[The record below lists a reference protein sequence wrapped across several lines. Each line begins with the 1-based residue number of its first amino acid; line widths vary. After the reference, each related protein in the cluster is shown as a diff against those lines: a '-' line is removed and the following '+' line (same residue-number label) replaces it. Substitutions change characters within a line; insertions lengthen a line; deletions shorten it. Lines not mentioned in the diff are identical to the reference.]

1 MAFDLNPLAVTAAPL
16 LRAIEAGGFTSD
28 ADLARKAGRLPNHIA
43 RDLRAVAT
51 AGFVTLDPLALTED
65 ARAQLAALD
74 RASNPNGGGEMT
86 ALLEQL
92 EPHPLNP
99 RKDFESGDAEDGLNE
114 LRESILLRGLMQPVV
129 VRPQPEPGKWWI
141 VDGERRFRAIK
152 QANWDGDWDDDKPV
166 PIVVREVDDREH
178 LLLSL
183 TANLQRA
190 NMSAIEEADAF
201 HAAVHDFGISTEALA
216 DELGKSRR
224 YVQQRLALLKLSDE
238 DQDRMRLSRDDP
250 DRLTFKAAR
259 AMTQTPRE
267 PSAADRPLPHEEF
280 SQMVAAQPHLTPSA
294 ASAPGS
300 SAPAEAAPTPTF
312 DSRINDRE
320 ALLLVEI
327 ADKADRNPDEDLGS
341 EHYTRVQN
349 TAAQGMAQG
358 LVEKGMVGFRQRG
371 MTVLIRPRLLSS
383 GLKEWLDGL
392 GFYGEHRADVLFEMR
407 ARVHGADVAGKLAQ
421 DGIYA
426 TGWLN
431 PASDPPAH
439 ADGAA
444 TSASGLGA
452 AHAREVLEREQD
464 HQPDLIEPS
473 EEEKAER
480 LRQQE
485 EAHCAGRAR
494 NLLNDFTGI
503 VAEWM
508 ARERREGRRDYLN
521 PCFAAGPAFSPED
534 MAVQLVRAISTG
546 EVEQAAALLAVLHL
560 RTGAMG
566 VRRTLGTMPMPLIQ
580 AAMLEARMPAP
591 SKPDPADC
599 AADADPILDFEEA
612 EVPEGEDEH
621 PTSEPD
627 PALPVT
633 AEGEA
638 QQPAVLIRKSV
649 TADFIVCLEDGR
661 KFKSLKRHLR
671 TKYNLS
677 PEEYR
682 AKWGLAADYPMVAP
696 NYAKARADLAR
707 QMGAEGTA

>member
-51 AGFVTLDPLALTED
+51 AGFVTLDPPALTDE

-74 RASNPNGGGEMT
+74 RAANPNGGGEMT
-86 ALLEQL
+86 ATLDQL

-99 RKDFESGDAEDGLNE
+99 RKDFESGEAEDGLNE

-224 YVQQRLALLKLSDE
+224 YVQQRMALLKLSEE

-259 AMTQTPRE
+259 SLTQTPRE
-267 PSAADRPLPHEEF
+267 PGAADRPLPHEEF

-300 SAPAEAAPTPTF
+300 PSPSVPAPAPTF

-327 ADKADRNPDEDLGS
+327 ADKADRDPDEDLGS

-371 MTVLIRPRLLSS
+371 MTVLICPRLISS
-383 GLKEWLDGL
+383 GLKDWLDGL

-407 ARVHGADVAGKLAQ
+407 ARVHGAEIAGKLAQ

-431 PASDPPAH
+431 PAGDPPAH
-439 ADGAA
+439 SDGSVP
-444 TSASGLGA
+444 SASGLGA

-473 EEEKAER
+473 EEEQAER
-480 LRQQE
+480 IARAAARAQQALDE
-485 EAHCAGRAR
+485 EAVDRFAAMLKDKLGEAR
-494 NLLNDFTGI
+494 NKGRGGWNIPAD
-503 VAEWM
+503 
-508 ARERREGRRDYLN
+508 REGGCSVEFLADELLVHVAKGD
-521 PCFAAGPAFSPED
+521 PLDIAAFAMFVAIRAGVMGGGHAVREAVERFEQRAQATPANGFIT
-534 MAVQLVRAISTG
+534 AIS
-546 EVEQAAALLAVLHL
+546 AAEKDLRRHNPQPDDTIVTADRFATIHTAFETISHDQGASAGHLQYAVPAPFHALLA
-560 RTGAMG
+560 G
-566 VRRTLGTMPMPLIQ
+566 V
-580 AAMLEARMPAP
+580 
-591 SKPDPADC
+591 D
-599 AADADPILDFEEA
+599 
-612 EVPEGEDEH
+612 
-621 PTSEPD
+621 
-627 PALPVT
+627 
-633 AEGEA
+633 
-638 QQPAVLIRKSV
+638 
-649 TADFIVCLEDGR
+649 
-661 KFKSLKRHLR
+661 
-671 TKYNLS
+671 
-677 PEEYR
+677 
-682 AKWGLAADYPMVAP
+682 
-696 NYAKARADLAR
+696 ADLADLDDVALETFCIGEDDEIAGMIDR
-707 QMGAEGTA
+707 QPSLSAAHNLLTAFAADWPVQGNA